1 MKSKGSVTTDQHDK
15 EKEFIPYQFKFYS
28 KTS

>member
-1 MKSKGSVTTDQHDK
+1 MKSKGSVTTDQHNK
-15 EKEFIPYQFKFYS
+15 EKKFIPYQFKFYS